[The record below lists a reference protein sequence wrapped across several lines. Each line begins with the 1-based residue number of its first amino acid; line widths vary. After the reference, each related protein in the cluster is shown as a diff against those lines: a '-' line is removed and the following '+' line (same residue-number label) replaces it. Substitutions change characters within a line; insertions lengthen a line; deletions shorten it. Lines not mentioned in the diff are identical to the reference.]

1 MNNNSKKHWAL
12 SISVLCL
19 SGLAAQWDAAAT
31 KVASDS
37 VVVST
42 GESDETAPTTYQGR
56 VLSALDQKKIVLL
69 SVCKDEIPSDPIEVP
84 YLISLIRTGDLQRFE
99 VAYLNFHPLQVGLL
113 NEYLKH
119 PDQMHRNY
127 VRMSFDDD
135 IDNPFVAVMD
145 AIDVRR
151 KSDSTAFDQF
161 SFASTELYGKGGGS
175 YLEYSDREYEYALAA
190 YLNALLPADTTV
202 GLGGAEQ
209 NDEQI
214 PARTRSQVEG
224 IRSLV
229 SVGLWR
235 LWQEDQ
241 EIQVPGDEEDETESL
256 DVDPAFSA
264 VETITFLRD
273 SLWSISGVLE
283 NYILPENRATYQAL
297 KPWLKPIPRDSV
309 NDRVLVGETL
319 FEQLQKRAD
328 LVGKLKQEKRRT
340 LILGSDPVEQF
351 AVNHYNKKV
360 LPSLV
365 EDLLSE
371 GVKPTDMARVFA
383 MNGRYEHVLMRL
395 RPDSASAQSDTT
407 IYPPLSALGGLDTAT
422 LSEDP
427 FDMGKKDTVELFSE
441 ITKEYQFKDSIS
453 MVTLVFA
460 EVGGME
466 DWLDA
471 MDSAAVAF
479 EEGWSDYGDKKS
491 FMTHRS
497 EWGGTE
503 ESKLVFDLAYTYI
516 QPTFKPKYI
525 NAMRSVMGLT
535 EFDAL
540 NLSTQGIS
548 VGINTRNGKQLQNH
562 RLQVAQTMGGNGNYS
577 ASYVLYS
584 NMTQFSLGRFFTF
597 GIGGFTGYGE
607 QRYKKFTNTAGG
619 FINQDQPS
627 FVVKNPAYLYGLTIE
642 PAIHVGPFFARL
654 TGGYAWDLG
663 EGTWLYQKEPMNNGS
678 SFKSTGWYVMAEAGL
693 HWKFGNIIMGSGSS
707 DYDYETDSVS
717 VGRKS
722 PKQQERRNQQ

>member
-42 GESDETAPTTYQGR
+42 GVSDETAPTTYQGR
-56 VLSALDQKKIVLL
+56 VLSALDQKKMVLF
-69 SVCKDEIPSDPIEVP
+69 SVCEDNISSDPIDVP
-84 YLISLIRTGDLQRFE
+84 YLVSLIRTGDLQRFE
-99 VAYLNFHPLQVGLL
+99 VAYVNFHPLQVGLL

-127 VRMSFDDD
+127 VRMSFDED

-151 KSDSTAFDQF
+151 KSDSTAIDQF

-214 PARTRSQVEG
+214 PARIRSQVEG

-283 NYILPENRATYQAL
+283 NYLLPENRATYQAL

-351 AVNHYNKKV
+351 AVNQYNKKA
-360 LPSLV
+360 LPSLM

-395 RPDSASAQSDTT
+395 LPDSASAKSDTT
-407 IYPPLSALGGLDTAT
+407 IYPPLSALGGSDTAI

-466 DWLDA
+466 DWLGA

-693 HWKFGNIIMGSGSS
+693 HWKFGNTIMGSGSS
-707 DYDYETDSVS
+707 DYDYVTDSVS

-722 PKQQERRNQQ
+722 PKHQERRNQQ